1 MTYSPYFTTSSLKSD
16 IIQSKAGSE
25 ISGVVTAHFDRTQIS
40 NTDVSSTNDYQFTL
54 SSSSGSSFLLEGSIL
69 VNNTDT
75 NVATALVQ
83 WYDETNSTFI
93 GHKCRITNKID
104 AGSLDP
110 TYPTTAIALVLASD
124 FGGSDITV
132 SLRAISTSGNAIYP
146 AQLTG
151 SNNGRVVTAV
161 LKVLQ
166 T

>member
-1 MTYSPYFTTSSLKSD
+1 MTYSPFFTTSTLKSD
-16 IIQSKAGSE
+16 ILASKESSE
-25 ISGVVTAHFDRTQIS
+25 ISGTLTAHFDKDDIT
-40 NTDVSSTNDYQFTL
+40 NTNVTSSNDYQFTL

-75 NVATALVQ
+75 NVADAVMQ

-93 GHKCRITNKID
+93 GSKCRITNKVD

-132 SLRAISTSGNAIYP
+132 SLRAISTSGSATYP
-146 AQLTG
+146 ASITG

-161 LKVLQ
+161 LKILQ
-166 T
+166 N

>member
-1 MTYSPYFTTSSLKSD
+1 MTYSPFFTTSTLKSD
-16 IIQSKAGSE
+16 ILASKESSE
-25 ISGVVTAHFDRTQIS
+25 ISGTLTAHFEKDDIT
-40 NTDVSSTNDYQFTL
+40 NTNVTSSNDYQFTL

-75 NVATALVQ
+75 NVADAVMQ

-93 GHKCRITNKID
+93 GSKCRITNKVD

-132 SLRAISTSGNAIYP
+132 SLRAISTSGNATYP
-146 AQLTG
+146 ASITG
-151 SNNGRVVTAV
+151 SNNGRVVTAA
-161 LKVLQ
+161 LKILQ

>member
-1 MTYSPYFTTSSLKSD
+1 MTYSPFFATSSLKSD
-16 IIQSKAGSE
+16 ILQSKAGSE
-25 ISGVVTAHFDRTQIS
+25 ISGTLTAHFDKDDIT
-40 NTDVSSTNDYQFTL
+40 NTNVTSSNDYQFTL

-75 NVATALVQ
+75 NVADAVMQ

-93 GHKCRITNKID
+93 GSKCRITNKVD

-132 SLRAISTSGNAIYP
+132 SLRAISTSGNATYP
-146 AQLTG
+146 ASLTG

-161 LKVLQ
+161 LKILQ

>member
-1 MTYSPYFTTSSLKSD
+1 MTYSPFFATSSLKSD
-16 IIQSKAGSE
+16 ILQSKAGSE
-25 ISGVVTAHFDRTQIS
+25 ISSVLTAHFDRTELI
-40 NTDVSSTNDYQFTL
+40 NTSVSSTNDYQFTL

-75 NVATALVQ
+75 NVADAVMQ
-83 WYDETNSTFI
+83 WYDETNSAFI
-93 GHKCRITNKID
+93 GSKCRITNKVD

-132 SLRAISTSGNAIYP
+132 SLRAISTSGNATYP
-146 AQLTG
+146 ASITG
-151 SNNGRVVTAV
+151 SNNGRVVTAA
-161 LKVLQ
+161 LKILQ

>member
-1 MTYSPYFTTSSLKSD
+1 MTYSPFFATSSLKSD
-16 IIQSKAGSE
+16 ILASKESSE
-25 ISGVVTAHFDRTQIS
+25 ISGVLTAHFDRTELS
-40 NTDVSSTNDYQFTL
+40 NTSVSSTNDYQFTL

-75 NVATALVQ
+75 NVADAVMQ

-93 GHKCRITNKID
+93 GSKCRITNKVD

-132 SLRAISTSGNAIYP
+132 SLRAISTSGNATYP
-146 AQLTG
+146 ASITG
-151 SNNGRVVTAV
+151 SNNGRVVSAV

-166 T
+166 N

>member
-16 IIQSKAGSE
+16 ILQSKAGSE
-25 ISGVVTAHFDRTQIS
+25 ISGILTAHFDRTQIS
-40 NTDVSSTNDYQFTL
+40 NTAISSTNDYQFTL

-75 NVATALVQ
+75 NVATAVMQ

-93 GHKCRITNKID
+93 GQKCRITNQID
-104 AGSLDP
+104 SGSLDP
-110 TYPTTAIALVLASD
+110 TYPTTAIALILASD

-132 SLRAISTSGNAIYP
+132 SLRAISTSGNATYP
-146 AQLTG
+146 AQLVG

-161 LKVLQ
+161 FKVLQ
-166 T
+166 N